1 MSDAVLGGHARHV
14 EFPADVA
21 GSVRKHFG
29 RLVGESPAMRRVY
42 LEIARVA
49 PTDAAVLIAGE
60 SGTGKDLVAQLIHEG
75 STRAAGPYL
84 PINCG
89 AMSPSLIESE
99 LFGHERGSFTG
110 AMLRHQGHFE
120 RTSGGTLFLDEITE
134 IPLELQARLLRV
146 VETGTLLRVG
156 GEIALQTDV
165 RVIASTN
172 RPPQTAMH
180 DGKLRRDLYY
190 RLSVFPIPLPPLRQ
204 RPGDIDLLARHFLS
218 ELNEAHGSEKR
229 LPAEVVG
236 AFERYDWPGNVRQL
250 KNTLQRAFIL
260 AGDAS
265 EIRYFPRP
273 DAAPTSLPL
282 ATTIVGKSLEDL
294 NREMILAAL
303 AHYGSRRKT
312 AAALGI
318 SLKTLYNRLNLYKRD
333 AASSDPGSE
342 Q

>member
-1 MSDAVLGGHARHV
+1 MSDAVFGDRPRHV
-14 EFPADVA
+14 ESPPDPA
-21 GSVRKHFG
+21 SPVRRHFG
-29 RLVGESPAMRRVY
+29 LLVGESPTMRRVY
-42 LEIARVA
+42 IEIARVA
-49 PTDAAVLIAGE
+49 PTDAAVLVVGE
-60 SGTGKDLVAQLIHEG
+60 SGTGKDVVAQVIHQG
-75 STRAAGPYL
+75 SKRAGGPYL

-110 AMLRHQGHFE
+110 ALLRHQGHFE

-146 VETGTLLRVG
+146 VESGILLRVG
-156 GEIALQTDV
+156 GETALQTDV

-172 RPPQTAMH
+172 RPPQTAMR

-190 RLSVFPIPLPPLRQ
+190 RLSVFPIQLPPLRQ
-204 RPGDIDLLARHFLS
+204 RPGDIDLLARHFLD
-218 ELNEAHGSEKR
+218 ELNAVHGSDKR
-229 LPAEVVG
+229 LPPEVVG

-260 AGDAS
+260 AGEGHD
-265 EIRYFPRP
+265 IQYFPRP
-273 DAAPTSLPL
+273 DTTAAALPH
-282 ATTIVGKSLEDL
+282 APTIVGKSLEEL
-294 NREMILAAL
+294 NREMILATL

-333 AASSDPGSE
+333 ASSSDHGSE
-342 Q
+342 D